1 MRKQQQNWLGSRD
14 GAWPS
19 VEVSGALERAEAE
32 WLHTNGAGAY
42 SMSTIALMHTRRHHG
57 ALVAALPPPLG
68 RHVIVSHA
76 DLTLNVENERRSYRL
91 ATHQFPDV
99 APTPGYRNLLTF
111 AQDPIPRWVFRAGS
125 GTLERTLCLV
135 RGENAVIMGYT
146 WSGAGLARI
155 SLRPLMPLRPVD
167 SLMREHGAME
177 QLVALRPG
185 AVGLKPVE
193 ALPAIFFSHDGV
205 FMGGPDWWRR
215 FEYLADR
222 GEHAEFQEDMWTPGV
237 FELPL
242 EPGRTSY
249 LVTSVGKLLDRPP
262 AELVMEACEAISR
275 EALGDGRPPA
285 VRLLSVAAEQ
295 FCLDAAKPP
304 MIIAGYPWHAPYTR
318 DFLLAL
324 PGLTLARRRVDLAVR
339 ALPNLLASQRAG
351 FLPEFLA
358 LPGEQRAKPLPDAT
372 LWLFEVAR
380 LLLPELGPEH
390 AALKRQLYN
399 ALVRGFA
406 RLRGGAKRWGWLSSD
421 GLLVNGA
428 ESAALTWMD
437 AHVGGELVT
446 PRRGIA
452 IEQQALFTQATG
464 TLATLAEQAG
474 NQRLAEACLEAG
486 VRARHAFRVRF
497 WCHDTDYPYDCVSE
511 SRDAQD
517 AWVDASIRPNA
528 LIALAVDPSLFE
540 DWQARAIVAR
550 VKSEL
555 LTPRGIRSLS
565 PHDPRYVSQFAGTLQ
580 ERELAYHQGTAWT
593 HLLGFYVR
601 AAIRLTPD
609 DEELRDELRQVIEG
623 ALDGAVILGQI
634 AQLADGDMPH
644 RARGCPAQAT
654 SVAELIRALVVDL
667 GV

>member
-1 MRKQQQNWLGSRD
+1 VKRHPAWLGSRD
-14 GAWPS
+14 GAWPF
-19 VEVSGALERAEAE
+19 VEVNGAIDKAEAE

-57 ALVAALPPPLG
+57 ALVAALPAPLG

-76 DLTLNVENERRSYRL
+76 DLTLTLESERRSYRL

-111 AQDPIPRWVFRAGS
+111 AQDPIPRWVFRTGS

-135 RGENAVIMGYT
+135 RGENSVIMGYT
-146 WSGAGLARI
+146 WSGSGAARI

-167 SLMREHGAME
+167 ALMHEHGGME

-185 AVGLKPVE
+185 AVELRPVE
-193 ALPAIFFSHDGV
+193 RLPPIFFQHEGM

-242 EPGRTSY
+242 EPGKTSY
-249 LVTSVGKLLDRPP
+249 LVTSVGKPMERPA
-262 AELVMEACEAISR
+262 AELVLEACEAISR

-324 PGLTLARRRVDLAVR
+324 PGLTLARGRVDLAVR
-339 ALPNLLASQRAG
+339 ALPTLLVSQRGG
-351 FLPEFLA
+351 FLPEFLVDA
-358 LPGEQRAKPLPDAT
+358 SQPRPKPLPDAT

-380 LLLPELGPEH
+380 LVLPHLGREH
-390 AALKRQLYN
+390 DRLKRQLYT
-399 ALVRGFA
+399 AMFRSFA
-406 RLRGGAKRWGWLSSD
+406 RLRSNIKRWGWLSAD

-428 ESAALTWMD
+428 ENAPLTWMD
-437 AHVGGELVT
+437 AHVGARAVT

-464 TLATLAEQAG
+464 TLATLADELG
-474 NQRLAEACLEAG
+474 NAELARACRDAG
-486 VRARHAFRVRF
+486 VRARAAFRARF
-497 WCHDTDYPYDCVSE
+497 WCHDTDFPYDCVSE
-511 SRDAQD
+511 SRDTQD

-528 LIALAVDPSLFE
+528 LIALAVDPSLFDE
-540 DWQARAIVAR
+540 WQARAIVAR
-550 VKSEL
+550 VKAEL

-565 PHDPRYVSQFAGTLQ
+565 PLDPRYVSQFAGSP
-580 ERELAYHQGTAWT
+580 EEKELSYHQGTAWT

-601 AAIRLTPD
+601 AAIRLSPD
-609 DEELRDELRQVIEG
+609 DDDVRDELRHVIEG

-644 RARGCPAQAT
+644 RARGCPAQAS

>member
-1 MRKQQQNWLGSRD
+1 VKRQPAWRGSRD

-19 VEVSGALERAEAE
+19 VEVNGTLEKAEAE

-57 ALVAALPPPLG
+57 VLVAALPPPLG

-76 DLTLNVENERRSYRL
+76 DSTLHVESERRSYRL

-111 AQDPIPRWVFRAGS
+111 AQDPIPRWVFRTGS
-125 GTLERTLCLV
+125 GTLERTLCLA
-135 RGENAVIMGYT
+135 RGENAMVMGYT
-146 WSGAGLARI
+146 WTGLGPARI

-167 SLMREHGAME
+167 SLMHEHGGME

-185 AVGLKPVE
+185 AVELRPVE
-193 ALPAIFFSHDGV
+193 RLPSIYFQHDGM
-205 FMGGPDWWRR
+205 FMGSPDWWRR

-222 GEHAEFQEDMWTPGV
+222 GEHTEFQEDIWTPGV

-242 EPGRTSY
+242 EPGKTSY
-249 LVTSVGKLLDRPP
+249 LVTSVGKLMTRP
-262 AELVMEACEAISR
+262 ASELVMEACEAISR

-324 PGLTLARRRVDLAVR
+324 PGLTLARGRVDLAVR
-339 ALPNLLASQRAG
+339 ALPTLLAAQRGG
-351 FLPEFLA
+351 FLPESLVDA
-358 LPGEQRAKPLPDAT
+358 SEPRPKPLPDAT

-380 LLLPELGPEH
+380 LLLPHLGPEH
-390 AALKRQLYN
+390 ASLKRQLYT
-399 ALVRGFA
+399 AMFRSFA
-406 RLRGGAKRWGWLSSD
+406 RLRGGMKRWGWLSAD

-428 ESAALTWMD
+428 DSAPLTWMD
-437 AHVGGELVT
+437 AHVGAVPVT
-446 PRRGIA
+446 PRRGLA
-452 IEQQALFTQATG
+452 IEQQALFSQATG
-464 TLATLAEQAG
+464 TLAALADEFGNSALAQAC
-474 NQRLAEACLEAG
+474 RDAG
-486 VRARHAFRVRF
+486 IKARASFRARF
-497 WCHDTDYPYDCVSE
+497 WCHDTDFPYDCVSE
-511 SRDAQD
+511 ARDTNE
-517 AWVDASIRPNA
+517 AWVDPTIRPNA
-528 LIALAVDPSLFE
+528 LIALAVDPSLFDE
-540 DWQARAIVAR
+540 WQARAIVAR
-550 VKSEL
+550 VKAEL
-555 LTPRGIRSLS
+555 LTPRGVRSLS
-565 PHDPRYVSQFAGTLQ
+565 PLDPRYVSQFAGSL
-580 ERELAYHQGTAWT
+580 EEKELSYHQGTAWT

-601 AAIRLTPD
+601 AAIRLSPD
-609 DEELRDELRQVIEG
+609 DAEVRDELQKVIEG

-634 AQLADGDMPH
+634 AQLADGDAPH

>member
-1 MRKQQQNWLGSRD
+1 VKKHPTWLGSRD

-19 VEVSGALERAEAE
+19 VDVSGAIERAEAE

-42 SMSTIALMHTRRHHG
+42 SMSTIAVMHTRRHHG

-68 RHVIVSHA
+68 RHVILSHA
-76 DLTLNVENERRSYRL
+76 DTTLTVEGERRSYRL

-99 APTPGYRNLLTF
+99 APTPGYRNLLSF
-111 AQDPIPRWVFRAGS
+111 AQDPIPRWVFRTGS
-125 GTLERTLCLV
+125 GTLERTLCLA

-146 WSGAGLARI
+146 WSGTGTARI

-167 SLMREHGAME
+167 SLMHEHGSME

-185 AVGLKPVE
+185 AVELRPVE
-193 ALPAIFFSHDGV
+193 RLPPIFFAHEGV

-215 FEYLADR
+215 FEYLAER
-222 GEHAEFQEDMWTPGV
+222 GEQAEFQEDMWTPGV

-249 LVTSVGKLLDRPP
+249 LIASVGKLLHRPP

-275 EALGDGRPPA
+275 EALGVGRPAA

-324 PGLTLARRRVDLAVR
+324 PGLTLARGRVDLAVR
-339 ALPNLLASQRAG
+339 ALPTLLASQHAG

-358 LPGEQRAKPLPDAT
+358 PAGQPRPKPLPDAT

-380 LLLPELGPEH
+380 LLLPELGSGHE
-390 AALKRQLYN
+390 ALKRQLYN
-399 ALVRGFA
+399 ALVRSFA
-406 RLRGGAKRWGWLSSD
+406 RLRGGLRRWGWLSAD

-428 ESAALTWMD
+428 EGVALTWMD
-437 AHVGGELVT
+437 AHVGAQPVT

-452 IEQQALFTQATG
+452 IEQQALYTQATG
-464 TLATLAEQAG
+464 TLAALAEQVG
-474 NQRLAEACLEAG
+474 NHQLAEVCREAG
-486 VRARHAFRVRF
+486 VRARAAFRARF
-497 WCHDTDYPYDCVSE
+497 WCHDTDFPYDCVSE

-517 AWVDASIRPNA
+517 AWVDPSIRPNA

-550 VKSEL
+550 VKAEL

-565 PHDPRYVSQFAGTLQ
+565 PHDPRYVSQFAGSLT
-580 ERELAYHQGTAWT
+580 EKESAYHQGTAWT

-601 AAIRLTPD
+601 AAIRVAPQD
-609 DEELRDELRQVIEG
+609 DELREELRQVIEG
-623 ALDGAVILGQI
+623 ALDGSVLLGQI

-644 RARGCPAQAT
+644 RARGCPAQAS
-654 SVAELIRALVVDL
+654 SVAELLRALVVDL

>member
-1 MRKQQQNWLGSRD
+1 VKKPPAWLGSRD

-19 VEVSGALERAEAE
+19 VDVSGAIERAEAE

-76 DLTLNVENERRSYRL
+76 DLTLTIEGERRSYRL

-99 APTPGYRNLLTF
+99 APTPGYRNLLSF
-111 AQDPIPRWVFRAGS
+111 AQDPIPRWVFRTAS

-146 WSGAGLARI
+146 WSGVGPARI

-167 SLMREHGAME
+167 SLMHEHGGME

-185 AVGLKPVE
+185 AVELRPVE
-193 ALPAIFFSHDGV
+193 RLPPIYFSHEGV

-249 LVTSVGKLLDRPP
+249 LVASVGKLLHRPP

-275 EALGDGRPPA
+275 EALGVGRPAA

-304 MIIAGYPWHAPYTR
+304 MVIAGYPWHAPFTR

-324 PGLTLARRRVDLAVR
+324 PGLTLARGRVDLAVR
-339 ALPNLLASQRAG
+339 ALPTLLAAQHGG
-351 FLPEFLA
+351 FLPEFLGHTSQA
-358 LPGEQRAKPLPDAT
+358 RPKPLPDAT
-372 LWLFEVAR
+372 LWLYEVAR
-380 LLLPELGPEH
+380 LILPELGVEH

-399 ALVRGFA
+399 ALVRSFA
-406 RLRGGAKRWGWLSSD
+406 RLRGGFRRWGWLSPD

-428 ESAALTWMD
+428 EGVALTWMD
-437 AHVGGELVT
+437 AHVGSEPVT

-464 TLATLAEQAG
+464 TLATLAEEAG
-474 NQRLAEACLEAG
+474 NTKLAEACRAAG
-486 VRARHAFRVRF
+486 VQARAAFRARF
-497 WCHDTDYPYDCVSE
+497 WCHDTDFPYDCVSE

-540 DWQARAIVAR
+540 EWQARAVVAR
-550 VKSEL
+550 VKAEL

-565 PHDPRYVSQFAGTLQ
+565 PHDPRYVSQFAGTLV
-580 ERELAYHQGTAWT
+580 EKELAYHQGTAWT

-601 AAIRLTPD
+601 AAMRVSPD
-609 DEELRDELRQVIEG
+609 DEELRDELRAVIEG
-623 ALDGAVILGQI
+623 ALDGSVILGQI

>member
-1 MRKQQQNWLGSRD
+1 MKKPHNWLGSRD
-14 GAWPS
+14 GAWPY
-19 VEVSGALERAEAE
+19 VDVGGAMDRAEAE

-42 SMSTIALMHTRRHHG
+42 AMSTIALMHTRRHHG
-57 ALVAALPPPLG
+57 ALVADLPPPLG

-76 DLTLNVENERRSYRL
+76 DLTLTVEIERRSYRL

-99 APTPGYRNLLTF
+99 APTPGYRNLLSF
-111 AQDPIPRWVFRAGS
+111 AQDPIPRWVFRCGS
-125 GTLERTLCLV
+125 GMLERTLCLV

-146 WSGAGLARI
+146 WSGAGSARI

-167 SLMREHGAME
+167 SLMHEHGGME

-185 AVGLKPVE
+185 AVELRPVE
-193 ALPAIFFSHDGV
+193 RLPPVFFAHDGV

-222 GEHAEFQEDMWTPGV
+222 GEHAQFQEDMWTPGV

-242 EPGRTSY
+242 EPGRTAY
-249 LVTSVGKLLDRPP
+249 LIASVGKLLDRP
-262 AELVMEACEAISR
+262 ASELVLEACEAISR
-275 EALGDGRPPA
+275 EALGDGRPAA

-295 FCLDAAKPP
+295 FCLDQAKPP

-324 PGLTLARRRVDLAVR
+324 PGLTLARGRLDLAVR
-339 ALPNLLASQRAG
+339 ALPNLLASQRGG
-351 FLPEFLA
+351 FLPEFLSQ
-358 LPGEQRAKPLPDAT
+358 PGQPRAKPLPDAT

-380 LLLPELGPEH
+380 LLLPQLGPEH
-390 AALKRQLYN
+390 AALKAQLYN

-406 RLRGGAKRWGWLSSD
+406 RLRSGLKRWGWLSAD

-428 ESAALTWMD
+428 EDVALTWMD
-437 AHVGGELVT
+437 AHIGTKPVT

-464 TLATLAEQAG
+464 TLAALAEENG
-474 NQRLAEACLEAG
+474 NLRLAEACRTAG
-486 VRARHAFRVRF
+486 ARARAAFRARF
-497 WCHDTDYPYDCVSE
+497 WCLDTDFPYDCVSE
-511 SRDAQD
+511 SRDTQD

-555 LTPRGIRSLS
+555 LTPRGVRSLS
-565 PHDPRYVSQFAGTLQ
+565 PHDARFVSQFAGTRA

-601 AAIRLTPD
+601 AAIRLSPD

-623 ALDGAVILGQI
+623 ALDGSVILSQV

-644 RARGCPAQAT
+644 RPRGCPAQAS
-654 SVAELIRALVVDL
+654 SVGELIRALVVDL

>member
-1 MRKQQQNWLGSRD
+1 VKRHHTPWLGSRD
-14 GAWPS
+14 GAWPAI
-19 VEVSGALERAEAE
+19 EVNGAIDRAEPE

-42 SMSTIALMHTRRHHG
+42 SMSTIAMMHTRRHHG

-76 DLTLNVENERRSYRL
+76 DLTLTLEAEKRQYRL
-91 ATHQFPDV
+91 ATHQFPEV
-99 APTPGYRNLLTF
+99 APTPGYRNLLSF
-111 AQDPIPRWVFRAGS
+111 AQDPIPRWVFRTAS

-146 WSGAGLARI
+146 WSGIGMARI

-167 SLMREHGAME
+167 SLMREHGGME

-185 AVGLKPVE
+185 TVELRPVE
-193 ALPAIFFSHDGV
+193 RLPPIYFAHEGV
-205 FMGGPDWWRR
+205 FMGAPDWWRR

-222 GEHAEFQEDMWTPGV
+222 GEHAAFQEDMWTPGV

-249 LVTSVGKLLDRPP
+249 LIASVGRRLERPP

-275 EALGDGRPPA
+275 EALGVGRPPA

-295 FCLDAAKPP
+295 FCLDGAKPP
-304 MIIAGYPWHAPYTR
+304 MVIAGYPWHAPYTR

-324 PGLTLARRRVDLAVR
+324 PGLTLARGRVDLAAR
-339 ALPNLLASQRAG
+339 ALPTLLASQRGG
-351 FLPEFLA
+351 FLPEFLVQ
-358 LPGEQRAKPLPDAT
+358 PGEPRAKPLPDAT
-372 LWLFEVAR
+372 LWLYEVAR
-380 LLLPELGPEH
+380 LLLPELRPEH
-390 AALKRQLYN
+390 APLKLQLYN
-399 ALVRGFA
+399 ALVRSFA
-406 RLRGGAKRWGWLSSD
+406 RLQGSMRRWGWLSAD

-428 ESAALTWMD
+428 DKMALTWMD
-437 AHVGGELVT
+437 ARTSAGPVT

-464 TLATLAEQAG
+464 TLATLAEEQG
-474 NQRLAEACLEAG
+474 NQRLAEACVAAG
-486 VRARHAFRVRF
+486 VKARASFRARF
-497 WCHDTDYPYDCVSE
+497 WCHDTDFPYDCVSE

-550 VKSEL
+550 VRAEL
-555 LTPRGIRSLS
+555 LTMRGVRSLS
-565 PHDPRYVSQFAGTLQ
+565 PHDPRYVSQFAGTLE

-601 AAIRLTPD
+601 AAIRLDPE
-609 DEELRDELRQVIEG
+609 DEELRDELRQVVEG
-623 ALDGAVILGQI
+623 ALDGSVILGQI
-634 AQLADGDMPH
+634 AQLADGDGPH

-654 SVAELIRALVVDL
+654 SVAELLRALVVDL

>member
-1 MRKQQQNWLGSRD
+1 M
-14 GAWPS
+14 
-19 VEVSGALERAEAE
+19 
-32 WLHTNGAGAY
+32 
-42 SMSTIALMHTRRHHG
+42 
-57 ALVAALPPPLG
+57 
-68 RHVIVSHA
+68 
-76 DLTLNVENERRSYRL
+76 
-91 ATHQFPDV
+91 
-99 APTPGYRNLLTF
+99 
-111 AQDPIPRWVFRAGS
+111 
-125 GTLERTLCLV
+125 
-135 RGENAVIMGYT
+135 
-146 WSGAGLARI
+146 ARI

-167 SLMREHGAME
+167 SLMREHGGME

-185 AVGLKPVE
+185 QVELRPVE
-193 ALPAIFFSHDGV
+193 KLPAIYFAHDGV
-205 FMGGPDWWRR
+205 FMGAPDWWRR

-249 LVTSVGKLLDRPP
+249 LTVSVGKLLNRPP
-262 AELVMEACEAISR
+262 TELVMEACEAISR
-275 EALGDGRPPA
+275 EALGTGRPPA

-304 MIIAGYPWHAPYTR
+304 MVIAGYPWHAPYTR

-324 PGLTLARRRVDLAVR
+324 PGLTLARGRTDLAVR
-339 ALPNLLASQRAG
+339 ALPTLLASQRGG
-351 FLPEFLA
+351 FLPEFLVQ
-358 LPGEQRAKPLPDAT
+358 PGEPRAKPLPDAT
-372 LWLFEVAR
+372 LWLYEVAR

-390 AALKRQLYN
+390 AKLKRDLYN
-399 ALVRGFA
+399 ALVRSFA
-406 RLRGGAKRWGWLSSD
+406 RLKGSLRRWGWLSAD

-428 ESAALTWMD
+428 PGMALTWMD
-437 AHVGGELVT
+437 ARTAAGPVT
-446 PRRGIA
+446 PRAGIA

-464 TLATLAEQAG
+464 TLATLAAELG

-486 VRARHAFRVRF
+486 VQARASFRARF
-497 WCHDTDYPYDCVSE
+497 WCHDTDFPYDCVSE
-511 SRDAQD
+511 SRDTQD

-550 VKSEL
+550 VRAEL
-555 LTPRGIRSLS
+555 LTSRGVRSLS
-565 PHDPRYVSQFAGTLQ
+565 PHDPRYISQFAGTLE
-580 ERELAYHQGTAWT
+580 ERELAYHQGTSWT

-601 AAIRLTPD
+601 AAIRLSPD
-609 DEELRDELRQVIEG
+609 DEDLREELRHVIEG
-623 ALDGAVILGQI
+623 ALDGSVILGQI

>member
-1 MRKQQQNWLGSRD
+1 VKKHPAWLGSRD

-19 VEVSGALERAEAE
+19 VEVNGAIERAESE

-42 SMSTIALMHTRRHHG
+42 SMSTIALMHTHRHHG
-57 ALVAALPPPLG
+57 ALVADLPPPLG

-76 DLTLNVENERRSYRL
+76 DLTLTLDSERRSYRL

-99 APTPGYRNLLTF
+99 APTPGYRNLLSF
-111 AQDPIPRWVFRAGS
+111 AQDPIPRWVFRTGS

-146 WSGAGLARI
+146 WSGVGAARI

-167 SLMREHGAME
+167 SLMREHGGME

-185 AVGLKPVE
+185 AVELRPVE
-193 ALPAIFFSHDGV
+193 RLPSIYFAHDGM

-249 LVTSVGKLLDRPP
+249 LITSVGKLLNRP
-262 AELVMEACEAISR
+262 AGELVMEACEAISR
-275 EALGDGRPPA
+275 EALGVGRPAA

-324 PGLTLARRRVDLAVR
+324 PGLTLARGRVDLAVR
-339 ALPNLLASQRAG
+339 ALPTLLASQRGG

-358 LPGEQRAKPLPDAT
+358 DAGESRPKPLPDAT
-372 LWLFEVAR
+372 LWLYEVAR
-380 LLLPELGPEH
+380 LLLPELGAEH
-390 AALKRQLYN
+390 ALLKRQLYN
-399 ALVRGFA
+399 ALVRSFA
-406 RLRGGAKRWGWLSSD
+406 RLRGSIRRWGWLSAD

-428 ESAALTWMD
+428 EGVALTWMD
-437 AHVGGELVT
+437 AHLGTEPVT

-464 TLATLAEQAG
+464 TLATLAAEAG
-474 NQRLAEACLEAG
+474 NLKLAEACREAG
-486 VRARHAFRVRF
+486 VRARAAFRARF
-497 WCHDTDYPYDCVSE
+497 WCHDTDFPYDCVSE

-517 AWVDASIRPNA
+517 AWVDATIRPNA

-540 DWQARAIVAR
+540 EWQARAIVAR
-550 VKSEL
+550 VKAEL

-565 PHDPRYVSQFAGTLQ
+565 PLDPRYVSQFAGTPE
-580 ERELAYHQGTAWT
+580 ERELSYHQGTAWT

-601 AAIRLTPD
+601 AAIRLAPD
-609 DEELRDELRQVIEG
+609 DEELREELRHVIEG
-623 ALDGAVILGQI
+623 ALDGSVILGQI
-634 AQLADGDMPH
+634 AQLADADMPH

>member
-1 MRKQQQNWLGSRD
+1 MKKQPAWLGSRD

-19 VEVSGALERAEAE
+19 VEVGGAIERAEAE

-42 SMSTIALMHTRRHHG
+42 AMSTIALMHTRRHHG

-76 DLTLNVENERRSYRL
+76 DLTLWVEGERRSYRL

-99 APTPGYRNLLTF
+99 APTPGYRNLLSF
-111 AQDPIPRWVFRAGS
+111 AQDPIPRWVFRTQS

-146 WSGAGLARI
+146 WSGIGAARI

-167 SLMREHGAME
+167 ALMREHGGME

-185 AVGLKPVE
+185 AVELRPVE
-193 ALPAIFFSHDGV
+193 RLPPIYFAHEGV

-249 LVTSVGKLLDRPP
+249 LTTSVGKLLERAPG
-262 AELVMEACEAISR
+262 ELVMEACEAISR
-275 EALGDGRPPA
+275 EALGVGRPAA

-295 FCLDAAKPP
+295 FCLDAAQPP

-324 PGLTLARRRVDLAVR
+324 PGLTLARGRADLAAR
-339 ALPNLLASQRAG
+339 ALPTLLSLQRGG

-358 LPGEQRAKPLPDAT
+358 TPEQPRPKPLPDAT
-372 LWLFEVAR
+372 LWLYEVAR
-380 LLLPELGPEH
+380 LLLPELSIEH
-390 AALKRQLYN
+390 APLKRQLYA

-406 RLRGGAKRWGWLSSD
+406 RIRSRIKRWGWLSAD

-428 ESAALTWMD
+428 DGIALTWMD
-437 AHVGGELVT
+437 AHVGAAPVT

-464 TLATLAEQAG
+464 TLATLAEEAG
-474 NQRLAEACLEAG
+474 NHQLAEACRAAG
-486 VRARHAFRVRF
+486 LRARAAFRARF

-550 VKSEL
+550 VRSEL
-555 LTPRGIRSLS
+555 LTPRGVRSLS
-565 PHDPRYVSQFAGTLQ
+565 PHDARYVAQFAGTTA

-601 AAIRLTPD
+601 AAIRLAPD
-609 DEELRDELRQVIEG
+609 DDELREELRQVIEG
-623 ALDGAVILGQI
+623 ALDGSVILGQI
-634 AQLADGDMPH
+634 AQLADGDAPH

>member
-1 MRKQQQNWLGSRD
+1 VKKHPAWLGSRD

-19 VEVSGALERAEAE
+19 VDVSGAIERAEPE

-76 DLTLNVENERRSYRL
+76 DLTLTVEGERRSYRL

-111 AQDPIPRWVFRAGS
+111 SQDPIPRWVFRTAS

-135 RGENAVIMGYT
+135 RGQNAVVMGYT
-146 WSGAGLARI
+146 WSGVGAARI

-167 SLMREHGAME
+167 SLMHEHGGME

-185 AVGLKPVE
+185 AVELRPVE
-193 ALPAIFFSHDGV
+193 RLPPIYFAHEGV

-222 GEHAEFQEDMWTPGV
+222 GEHTEFQEDMWTPGV

-249 LVTSVGKLLDRPP
+249 LTASVGKLLDRPP
-262 AELVMEACEAISR
+262 AEMVMEACEAISR
-275 EALGDGRPPA
+275 EALGVGRPAA

-304 MIIAGYPWHAPYTR
+304 MIIAGYPWHAPFTR

-324 PGLTLARRRVDLAVR
+324 PGLTLARGRADLAVR
-339 ALPNLLASQRAG
+339 ALPTLLASQHSG

-358 LPGEQRAKPLPDAT
+358 HTGQARPKPLPDAT
-372 LWLFEVAR
+372 LWLYEVAR

-390 AALKRQLYN
+390 APLKRQLYH
-399 ALVRGFA
+399 ALVRSFA
-406 RLRGGAKRWGWLSSD
+406 RLRGGLRRWGWLSAD

-428 ESAALTWMD
+428 EGVALTWMD
-437 AHVGGELVT
+437 AHVGADPIT

-464 TLATLAEQAG
+464 TLATLAEEAG
-474 NQRLAEACLEAG
+474 NLKLAEACRIAG
-486 VRARHAFRVRF
+486 VQARSAFRARF
-497 WCHDTDYPYDCVSE
+497 WCHDTDFPYDCVSE

-540 DWQARAIVAR
+540 EWQARAIVAR
-550 VKSEL
+550 VKAEL

-565 PHDPRYVSQFAGTLQ
+565 PHDPRYVSQFAGSLA
-580 ERELAYHQGTAWT
+580 EKELAYHQGTAWT

-601 AAIRLTPD
+601 AAIRVAPD
-609 DEELRDELRQVIEG
+609 DAELREELRAVIEG
-623 ALDGAVILGQI
+623 ALDGSVILGQI

>member
-1 MRKQQQNWLGSRD
+1 LKRQPAWLGSRD

-19 VEVSGALERAEAE
+19 VEVNGALEKAEAE

-42 SMSTIALMHTRRHHG
+42 SMSTIAFMHTRRHHG

-76 DLTLNVENERRSYRL
+76 DLTLTVENDRRSYRL

-111 AQDPIPRWVFRAGS
+111 AQDPIPRWVFRSGS

-146 WSGAGLARI
+146 WTGTGAARL
-155 SLRPLMPLRPVD
+155 SMRPLMPLRPVD
-167 SLMREHGAME
+167 SLMHEHGGME

-185 AVGLKPVE
+185 AVELRPVE
-193 ALPAIFFSHDGV
+193 RLPSIFFQHDGM
-205 FMGGPDWWRR
+205 FMGSPDWWRR
-215 FEYLADR
+215 FEYLEDR
-222 GEHAEFQEDMWTPGV
+222 GEHTEFKEDIWTPGV

-242 EPGRTSY
+242 EPGKTSY
-249 LVTSVGKLLDRPP
+249 LITSVGKPMSRP
-262 AELVMEACEAISR
+262 ASELVMEACEAISR
-275 EALGDGRPPA
+275 EALGVGRPAA

-324 PGLTLARRRVDLAVR
+324 PGLTLARGRVDLAVR
-339 ALPNLLASQRAG
+339 ALPTLLASQRGG
-351 FLPEFLA
+351 FLPEFLVDA
-358 LPGEQRAKPLPDAT
+358 SQPRPKPLPDAT

-380 LLLPELGPEH
+380 LLLPHLCPED
-390 AALKRQLYN
+390 AQLKRQLYI
-399 ALVRGFA
+399 AMVRSFA
-406 RLRGGAKRWGWLSSD
+406 RLRGGLNRWGWLSPD

-428 ESAALTWMD
+428 ENAPLTWMD
-437 AHVGGELVT
+437 AHIGAAAVT

-464 TLATLAEQAG
+464 TLATLAEELG
-474 NQRLAEACLEAG
+474 NGALARACREAG
-486 VRARHAFRVRF
+486 VRARAAFRARF
-497 WCHDTDYPYDCVSE
+497 WCHDTDFPYDCVSE
-511 SRDAQD
+511 SRDTQD
-517 AWVDASIRPNA
+517 AWVDPTIRPNA
-528 LIALAVDPSLFE
+528 LIALAVDPSLFD

-550 VKSEL
+550 VKAEL

-565 PHDPRYVSQFAGTLQ
+565 PLDPRYVSQFAGSA
-580 ERELAYHQGTAWT
+580 EEKELGYHQGTAWT

-601 AAIRLTPD
+601 AAIRLSPD
-609 DEELRDELRQVIEG
+609 DADVKEELRHVVEG

-634 AQLADGDMPH
+634 GQLADGDTPH

-667 GV
+667 GI

>member
-1 MRKQQQNWLGSRD
+1 MKKHPAWLGSRD

-19 VEVSGALERAEAE
+19 VEVSGAIERAESE

-76 DLTLNVENERRSYRL
+76 DLTLTLESDRRSYRL

-99 APTPGYRNLLTF
+99 APTPGYRNLLSF
-111 AQDPIPRWVFRAGS
+111 AQDPIPRWVFRAGN

-146 WSGAGLARI
+146 WSGVGAARI

-167 SLMREHGAME
+167 SLMHEHGGME

-185 AVGLKPVE
+185 AVELRPVE
-193 ALPAIFFSHDGV
+193 RLPAIFFAHDGV

-249 LVTSVGKLLDRPP
+249 LVASVGKLLTGSP
-262 AELVMEACEAISR
+262 AAMVMEACEAISR
-275 EALGDGRPPA
+275 EALGVGRPAA

-324 PGLTLARRRVDLAVR
+324 PGLTLARGRVDLAAR
-339 ALPNLLASQRAG
+339 ALPTLLASQHGG

-358 LPGEQRAKPLPDAT
+358 QPGQPRPKPLPDAT
-372 LWLFEVAR
+372 LWLYEVAR
-380 LLLPELGPEH
+380 LMLPDLGVEY

-399 ALVRGFA
+399 ALVRSFA
-406 RLRGGAKRWGWLSSD
+406 RLRGGFRRWGWLSSD

-428 ESAALTWMD
+428 EGVALTWMD
-437 AHVGGELVT
+437 ARVGAEPVT

-464 TLATLAEQAG
+464 TLATLADEAG
-474 NQRLAEACLEAG
+474 NHKLAEACREAG
-486 VRARHAFRVRF
+486 VHARAAFRARF
-497 WCHDTDYPYDCVSE
+497 WCHDTDFPYDCVSE

-517 AWVDASIRPNA
+517 AWVDPSIRPNA
-528 LIALAVDPSLFE
+528 LIALAVDPSLFD

-550 VKSEL
+550 VKAEL

-565 PHDPRYVSQFAGTLQ
+565 PLDPRYVSQFAGTLQ
-580 ERELAYHQGTAWT
+580 EKELAYHQGTAWT

-601 AAIRLTPD
+601 AAMRVAPG

-623 ALDGAVILGQI
+623 ALDGSVILGQI

>member
-1 MRKQQQNWLGSRD
+1 MKKSPAWLGSRD

-19 VEVSGALERAEAE
+19 VDVSGAIERAEAE

-76 DLTLNVENERRSYRL
+76 DLTLTVEGERRSYRL

-99 APTPGYRNLLTF
+99 APTPGYRNLLSF
-111 AQDPIPRWVFRAGS
+111 AQDPIPRWVFRTAS

-146 WSGAGLARI
+146 WSGVGTARI

-167 SLMREHGAME
+167 SLMHEHGGME

-185 AVGLKPVE
+185 AVELRPVE
-193 ALPAIFFSHDGV
+193 RLPSIYFAHDGV

-249 LVTSVGKLLDRPP
+249 LVASVGKLLDRPP

-275 EALGDGRPPA
+275 EALGVGRPA
-285 VRLLSVAAEQ
+285 SVRLLSVAAEQ

-304 MIIAGYPWHAPYTR
+304 MVIAGYPWHAPFTR

-324 PGLTLARRRVDLAVR
+324 PGLTLARGRVDLAAR
-339 ALPNLLASQRAG
+339 ALPTLLASQHGG

-358 LPGEQRAKPLPDAT
+358 DPGQTRPKPLPDAT
-372 LWLFEVAR
+372 LWLYEVAR
-380 LLLPELGPEH
+380 LILPELGSEH

-399 ALVRGFA
+399 ALVRSFA
-406 RLRGGAKRWGWLSSD
+406 RLRGGFRRWGWLSAD

-428 ESAALTWMD
+428 EGVALTWMD
-437 AHVGGELVT
+437 AHVGAEPVT

-464 TLATLAEQAG
+464 TLATLAEEAG
-474 NQRLAEACLEAG
+474 NIKLAEACRLAG
-486 VRARHAFRVRF
+486 VQARAAFRARF
-497 WCHDTDYPYDCVSE
+497 WCHDTDFPYDCVSE

-517 AWVDASIRPNA
+517 AWVDPSIRPNA

-540 DWQARAIVAR
+540 EWQARAIVAR
-550 VKSEL
+550 VKAEL

-565 PHDPRYVSQFAGTLQ
+565 PLDPRYVSQFAGTLA
-580 ERELAYHQGTAWT
+580 EKELAYHQGTAWT

-601 AAIRLTPD
+601 AAVRVAPD
-609 DEELRDELRQVIEG
+609 DEELREELRSVIEG
-623 ALDGAVILGQI
+623 ALDGSVILGQI

-667 GV
+667 GI

>member
-1 MRKQQQNWLGSRD
+1 VRRPPAWLGSRD

-19 VEVSGALERAEAE
+19 IEVNGAIEKAESE

-76 DLTLNVENERRSYRL
+76 DLTLTLEAERRQYRL
-91 ATHQFPDV
+91 ATHQFPEV
-99 APTPGYRNLLTF
+99 APTPGYRNLLSF
-111 AQDPIPRWVFRAGS
+111 AQDPIPRWVFRTGS

-146 WSGAGLARI
+146 WSGTGQARI

-167 SLMREHGAME
+167 ALMHEHGGME

-185 AVGLKPVE
+185 TVE
-193 ALPAIFFSHDGV
+193 LRPLERLPPIYFAHDGM
-205 FMGGPDWWRR
+205 FMGAPDWWRR

-222 GEHAEFQEDMWTPGV
+222 GVHAEFQEDMWTPGV
-237 FELPL
+237 FELRL

-249 LVTSVGKLLDRPP
+249 LVVSVGRLLGRP
-262 AELVMEACEAISR
+262 ASEMVLEACEAISR
-275 EALGDGRPPA
+275 EALGVGRPPA

-295 FCLDAAKPP
+295 FCLDAATPP

-324 PGLTLARRRVDLAVR
+324 PGLTLARGRVDLAVR
-339 ALPNLLASQRAG
+339 ALPALLASQRGG
-351 FLPEFLA
+351 FLPEVLVQ
-358 LPGEQRAKPLPDAT
+358 PGEPRAKPLPDAT
-372 LWLFEVAR
+372 LWLYEVAR

-390 AALKRQLYN
+390 AELKRKLYA
-399 ALVRGFA
+399 ALVRSFA
-406 RLRGGAKRWGWLSSD
+406 RLRGGIRRWGWLSAD

-428 ESAALTWMD
+428 AGMALTWMD
-437 AHVGGELVT
+437 ARTRVGPVT

-464 TLATLAEQAG
+464 TLAKLAAEYG
-474 NQRLAEACLEAG
+474 NQPLADACEQAG
-486 VRARHAFRVRF
+486 VRARAAFKARF
-497 WCHDTDYPYDCVSE
+497 WCHDTDFPYDCVSE

-540 DWQARAIVAR
+540 PWQARAIVAR
-550 VKSEL
+550 VRAEL
-555 LTPRGIRSLS
+555 LTSRGIRSLS
-565 PHDPRYVSQFAGTLQ
+565 PHDPRYVSQFAGTLE
-580 ERELAYHQGTAWT
+580 ERELSYHQGTAWT

-601 AAIRLTPD
+601 AAIRLAPD
-609 DEELRDELRQVIEG
+609 DAELREELCQVIEG
-623 ALDGAVILGQI
+623 ALDGSVILGQI
-634 AQLADGDMPH
+634 AQLADGDPPN

-667 GV
+667 RV

>member
-1 MRKQQQNWLGSRD
+1 MKKQPAWLGSRD

-19 VEVSGALERAEAE
+19 VDVSGAIERAEAE

-76 DLTLNVENERRSYRL
+76 DLTLTVEGERRSYRL

-99 APTPGYRNLLTF
+99 APTPGYRNLLSF
-111 AQDPIPRWVFRAGS
+111 AQDPIPRWVFRTAS

-146 WSGAGLARI
+146 WSGVGAARI

-167 SLMREHGAME
+167 SLMHEHGGME

-185 AVGLKPVE
+185 AVELRPVE
-193 ALPAIFFSHDGV
+193 RLPSIYFAHDGV

-249 LVTSVGKLLDRPP
+249 LVASVGKLLDRPP

-275 EALGDGRPPA
+275 EALGVGRPAA

-304 MIIAGYPWHAPYTR
+304 MVIAGYPWHAPFTR

-324 PGLTLARRRVDLAVR
+324 PGLTLARGRVDLAAR
-339 ALPNLLASQRAG
+339 ALPTLLASQHGG

-358 LPGEQRAKPLPDAT
+358 NAGEPRPKPLPDAT
-372 LWLFEVAR
+372 LWLYEVAR
-380 LLLPELGPEH
+380 LILPELGPEH
-390 AALKRQLYN
+390 APLKRQLYN
-399 ALVRGFA
+399 ALVRSFA
-406 RLRGGAKRWGWLSSD
+406 RLRGGFRRWGWLSPD

-428 ESAALTWMD
+428 EGVALTWMD
-437 AHVGGELVT
+437 AHVGAEPVT

-464 TLATLAEQAG
+464 TLATLADEAG
-474 NQRLAEACLEAG
+474 NSKLAEVCRAAG
-486 VRARHAFRVRF
+486 VQARASFRARF
-497 WCHDTDYPYDCVSE
+497 WCHDTDFPYDCVSE

-517 AWVDASIRPNA
+517 AWVDQSIRPNA

-540 DWQARAIVAR
+540 EWQARAIVAR
-550 VKSEL
+550 VKAEL

-565 PHDPRYVSQFAGTLQ
+565 PLDPRYVSQFAGTPA
-580 ERELAYHQGTAWT
+580 EKELAYHQGTAWT

-601 AAIRLTPD
+601 AAIRVAPE
-609 DEELRDELRQVIEG
+609 DEELRDELRAVIEG
-623 ALDGAVILGQI
+623 ALDGSVLLGQI
-634 AQLADGDMPH
+634 GQLADGDMPH

>member
-1 MRKQQQNWLGSRD
+1 MKKPPAWLGSRD

-19 VEVSGALERAEAE
+19 VDVSGAIERAEAE

-76 DLTLNVENERRSYRL
+76 DLTLTVENDRKSYRL

-99 APTPGYRNLLTF
+99 APTPGYRNLLSF
-111 AQDPIPRWVFRAGS
+111 AQDPIPRWVFRTGN

-146 WSGAGLARI
+146 WSGVGSARI

-167 SLMREHGAME
+167 SLMHEHGGME

-185 AVGLKPVE
+185 AVELRPVE
-193 ALPAIFFSHDGV
+193 RLPAIYFAHEGV

-222 GEHAEFQEDMWTPGV
+222 GEHAKFQEDMWTPGV

-249 LVTSVGKLLDRPP
+249 LVASVGKLLTRPP

-275 EALGDGRPPA
+275 EALGVGRPAA

-304 MIIAGYPWHAPYTR
+304 MVIAGYPWHAPYTR

-324 PGLTLARRRVDLAVR
+324 PGLTLARGRVDLAAR
-339 ALPNLLASQRAG
+339 ALPTLLSSQHGG

-358 LPGEQRAKPLPDAT
+358 QPGQPRPKPLPDAT
-372 LWLFEVAR
+372 LWLYEVAR
-380 LLLPELGPEH
+380 LMLPELGPEH
-390 AALKRQLYN
+390 APLKRQLYN
-399 ALVRGFA
+399 ALVRSFA
-406 RLRGGAKRWGWLSSD
+406 RLRGGFRRWGWLSAD

-428 ESAALTWMD
+428 DGVALTWMD
-437 AHVGGELVT
+437 ARVGAEPVT

-464 TLATLAEQAG
+464 TLATLADEAG
-474 NQRLAEACLEAG
+474 NHKLGDACREAG
-486 VRARHAFRVRF
+486 VKARAAFRARF
-497 WCHDTDYPYDCVSE
+497 WCHDTDFPYDCVSE

-517 AWVDASIRPNA
+517 AWVDPSIRPNA

-540 DWQARAIVAR
+540 EWQARAIVAR
-550 VKSEL
+550 VKAEL

-565 PHDPRYVSQFAGTLQ
+565 PLDPRYVSQFAGTLA
-580 ERELAYHQGTAWT
+580 EKELAYHQGTAWT

-601 AAIRLTPD
+601 AAIRVAPD
-609 DEELRDELRQVIEG
+609 DQELRDELRQVIEG
-623 ALDGAVILGQI
+623 ALDGSVILGQI

-654 SVAELIRALVVDL
+654 SVAELLRALVIDL

>member
-1 MRKQQQNWLGSRD
+1 MKHRPAWLGSRD
-14 GAWPS
+14 GAWPFI
-19 VEVSGALERAEAE
+19 EVNGAIERAEAE

-42 SMSTIALMHTRRHHG
+42 SMSTIAMMHTRRHHG

-76 DLTLNVENERRSYRL
+76 DLTLTLESDRRTYRL
-91 ATHQFPDV
+91 ATHQFPEV

-111 AQDPIPRWVFRAGS
+111 SQDPIPRWVFRTGS
-125 GTLERTLCLV
+125 GTLERILCLV
-135 RGENAVIMGYT
+135 RGENAVVMGYT
-146 WSGAGLARI
+146 WTGSGAARI

-167 SLMREHGAME
+167 SLMREHGGME

-185 AVGLKPVE
+185 AVELRPVE
-193 ALPAIFFSHDGV
+193 RLPPIYFSHEGM

-242 EPGRTSY
+242 EPGKTSY
-249 LVTSVGKLLDRPP
+249 IVVSVGKLLARQP
-262 AELVMEACEAISR
+262 AEMVMEACEAISR

-295 FCLDAAKPP
+295 FCLDQARPP
-304 MIIAGYPWHAPYTR
+304 MVIAGYPWHAPYTR

-324 PGLTLARRRVDLAVR
+324 PGLTLARGRVDLAVR
-339 ALPNLLASQRAG
+339 ALPTLLAAQRGG

-358 LPGEQRAKPLPDAT
+358 HPSENRPKPLPDAT
-372 LWLFEVAR
+372 LWLYEVAR
-380 LLLPELGPEH
+380 LLLPHLGAEH
-390 AALKRQLYN
+390 ASLKRQLYV
-399 ALVRGFA
+399 ALVRSFA
-406 RLRGGAKRWGWLSSD
+406 RLRSNIKRWGWLSSD
-421 GLLVNGA
+421 GLLVNGG
-428 ESAALTWMD
+428 EHVALTWMD
-437 AHVGGELVT
+437 AQVKGEPVT

-464 TLATLAEQAG
+464 TLATLADELG
-474 NQRLAEACLEAG
+474 NQQLAEACRAAG
-486 VRARHAFRVRF
+486 VQARAAFKVRF
-497 WCHDTDYPYDCVSE
+497 WCHDTDFPYDCVSE

-517 AWVDASIRPNA
+517 AWVDPSIRPNA

-540 DWQARAIVAR
+540 EWQARAIVAR
-550 VKSEL
+550 VKAEL

-565 PHDPRYVSQFAGTLQ
+565 PLDPRYISQFAGTRDD
-580 ERELAYHQGTAWT
+580 REQAYHQGTAWT

-601 AAIRLTPD
+601 AAIRLTPQD
-609 DEELRDELRQVIEG
+609 DELRDELRQVIEG
-623 ALDGAVILGQI
+623 ALDGSVILGQI

>member
-1 MRKQQQNWLGSRD
+1 LRKQPAWLGSRD

-19 VEVSGALERAEAE
+19 VEVNGAIERAEAE

-57 ALVAALPPPLG
+57 ALVADLPAPLG

-76 DLTLNVENERRSYRL
+76 DLTLTLESERRSYRL
-91 ATHQFPDV
+91 ATHQFPEV
-99 APTPGYRNLLTF
+99 APTPGYRNLLSF
-111 AQDPIPRWVFRAGS
+111 AQDPIPRWVFRTGS

-146 WSGAGLARI
+146 WSGVGMARI
-155 SLRPLMPLRPVD
+155 SLRPLMPLRPVN
-167 SLMREHGAME
+167 SLMHEHGGME

-185 AVGLKPVE
+185 AVELRPLE
-193 ALPAIFFSHDGV
+193 RLPPIYFSHDGM

-249 LVTSVGKLLDRPP
+249 LVTSVGKLLTRPP
-262 AELVMEACEAISR
+262 GEMVMEACEAISR
-275 EALGDGRPPA
+275 EALGVGRPPA

-324 PGLTLARRRVDLAVR
+324 PGLTLARGRVDLAAR
-339 ALPNLLASQRAG
+339 ALPTLLAAQRGG

-358 LPGEQRAKPLPDAT
+358 HPSQPRPKPLPDAT

-380 LLLPELGPEH
+380 LILPELGPEE
-390 AALKRQLYN
+390 ARLKRQLYI
-399 ALVRGFA
+399 AMVRSFA
-406 RLRGGAKRWGWLSSD
+406 RLRSNIRRWGWLSAD

-428 ESAALTWMD
+428 ENVALTWVD
-437 AHVGGELVT
+437 AHVGAKPVT

-464 TLATLAEQAG
+464 TLATLADEAG
-474 NQRLAEACLEAG
+474 NQKLAEACREAG
-486 VRARHAFRVRF
+486 VRARAAFRARF
-497 WCHDTDYPYDCVSE
+497 WCHDTDFPYDCVSE
-511 SRDAQD
+511 SRDTQD
-517 AWVDASIRPNA
+517 AWVDATIRPNA
-528 LIALAVDPSLFE
+528 LIALAVDPSLFDE
-540 DWQARAIVAR
+540 WQARAIVAR
-550 VKSEL
+550 VRSEL

-565 PHDPRYVSQFAGTLQ
+565 PLDARYVSQFAGTA
-580 ERELAYHQGTAWT
+580 EEKELAYHQGTAWT

-601 AAIRLTPD
+601 AAIRLSPD
-609 DEELRDELRQVIEG
+609 DEELREELRHVIEG

-644 RARGCPAQAT
+644 RARGCPAQAS
-654 SVAELIRALVVDL
+654 SVAELLRALVIDL
-667 GV
+667 AV

>member
-1 MRKQQQNWLGSRD
+1 LRKQPAWLGSRD

-19 VEVSGALERAEAE
+19 VDVSGALERAEAE

-42 SMSTIALMHTRRHHG
+42 CMSTIALMHTRRHHG

-76 DLTLNVENERRSYRL
+76 DTTLTVESERRSYRL

-99 APTPGYRNLLTF
+99 APTPGYRNLLKF
-111 AQDPIPRWVFRAGS
+111 SQDPIPRWVFRAGN

-146 WSGAGLARI
+146 WTGVGSARL

-167 SLMREHGAME
+167 SLMREHGGME
-177 QLVALRPG
+177 QVVALRPG
-185 AVGLKPVE
+185 SVELRPVE
-193 ALPAIFFSHDGV
+193 QLPPIFFGHEGV
-205 FMGGPDWWRR
+205 FMGSPDWWRR

-222 GEHAEFQEDMWTPGV
+222 REHLQFQDDMWTPGV
-237 FELPL
+237 FEFHL

-249 LVTSVGKLLDRPP
+249 LVASVGKLMTRP
-262 AELVMEACEAISR
+262 ASELVMEACEAISR
-275 EALGDGRPPA
+275 EALGVGRPAA

-304 MIIAGYPWHAPYTR
+304 MVIAGYPWHAPYTR

-324 PGLTLARRRVDLAVR
+324 PGLTLARGRVDLAFR
-339 ALPNLLASQRAG
+339 ALPTLLAAQHAG
-351 FLPEFLA
+351 FLPEFLT
-358 LPGEQRAKPLPDAT
+358 PPSEPRPKPLPDAT

-380 LLLPELGPEH
+380 LLLPHFSAEQAEL
-390 AALKRQLYN
+390 KQRLYH
-399 ALVRGFA
+399 ALVRSFA
-406 RLRGGAKRWGWLSSD
+406 RLRGGPKRWGWLSAD

-428 ESAALTWMD
+428 ENIALTWMD
-437 AHVGGELVT
+437 ARLGAEPVT

-464 TLATLAEQAG
+464 TLAALADDMG
-474 NQRLAEACLEAG
+474 NAKLAEACREAG
-486 VRARHAFRVRF
+486 LKARAAFRARF
-497 WCHDTDYPYDCVSE
+497 WCHETDYPYDCVSE
-511 SRDAQD
+511 ARDSNE

-540 DWQARAIVAR
+540 GWQARAIVAR
-550 VKSEL
+550 VRAEL
-555 LTPRGIRSLS
+555 LTPRGVRSLS
-565 PHDPRYVSQFAGTLQ
+565 PHDRRFVPQFAGSLN
-580 ERELAYHQGTAWT
+580 EKELAYHQGTAWT

-601 AAIRLTPD
+601 AAIRVSPD
-609 DEELRDELRQVIEG
+609 DPELRDELRQVIEG

-634 AQLADGDMPH
+634 GQLADGDAPH
-644 RARGCPAQAT
+644 RVRGCPAQAT

>member
-1 MRKQQQNWLGSRD
+1 VKKPSAWLGSRD

-19 VEVSGALERAEAE
+19 VEVNGAIERAEAE

-42 SMSTIALMHTRRHHG
+42 SMSTIAMMHTRRHHG
-57 ALVAALPPPLG
+57 ALVAALPAPLG

-76 DLTLNVENERRSYRL
+76 DLTLIVENERRQYRL

-146 WSGAGLARI
+146 WSGAGSARI

-167 SLMREHGAME
+167 ALMREHGAME

-185 AVGLKPVE
+185 AVELRPIE
-193 ALPAIFFSHDGV
+193 RLPPIFFQHEGV

-222 GEHAEFQEDMWTPGV
+222 GEHATFQEDMWTPGV

-242 EPGRTSY
+242 EPGKTSY
-249 LVTSVGKLLDRPP
+249 LVTSVGRMLDRP
-262 AELVMEACEAISR
+262 ASELVLEACEAISR
-275 EALGDGRPPA
+275 EALGGGRPPA

-304 MIIAGYPWHAPYTR
+304 LIIAGYPWHAPYTR

-324 PGLTLARRRVDLAVR
+324 PGLTLARKRADLAVR
-339 ALPNLLASQRAG
+339 ALPCLLASQRGG
-351 FLPEFLA
+351 FLPEFVA
-358 LPGEQRAKPLPDAT
+358 LPGEPRAKPLPDAT

-390 AALKRQLYN
+390 APLKRQLYN

-406 RLRGGAKRWGWLSSD
+406 RIRGGLKRWGWLSSD

-428 ESAALTWMD
+428 EGVALTWMD
-437 AHVGGELVT
+437 AHVGTELVT

-464 TLATLAEQAG
+464 TLATLAEEAG
-474 NQRLAEACLEAG
+474 NSALAEACREAG
-486 VRARHAFRVRF
+486 VRARAAFRVRF

-511 SRDAQD
+511 ARDAEG

-540 DWQARAIVAR
+540 EWQARAIVAR
-550 VKSEL
+550 VKAEL
-555 LTPRGIRSLS
+555 LTPRGVRSLS
-565 PHDPRYVSQFAGTLQ
+565 PHDPRFVSQFAGTRE

-601 AAIRLTPD
+601 AAIRLSPD
-609 DEELRDELRQVIEG
+609 DEELREELRQVIEG

-634 AQLADGDMPH
+634 AQLADADTPH

-667 GV
+667 GI

>member
-1 MRKQQQNWLGSRD
+1 MKKQPAWLGSRD

-19 VEVSGALERAEAE
+19 VDVSGAIERAEPE

-76 DLTLNVENERRSYRL
+76 DLTLTVEGERRSYRL

-99 APTPGYRNLLTF
+99 APTPGYRNLLSF
-111 AQDPIPRWVFRAGS
+111 AQDPIPRWVFRTGS

-135 RGENAVIMGYT
+135 RGENAVVMGYT
-146 WSGAGLARI
+146 WSGIGAARI

-167 SLMREHGAME
+167 SLMHEHGGME

-185 AVGLKPVE
+185 AVELRPVE
-193 ALPAIFFSHDGV
+193 RLPPIYFSHEGM

-222 GEHAEFQEDMWTPGV
+222 GEHTEFQEDMWTPGV

-249 LVTSVGKLLDRPP
+249 LVVSVGKLLARPP

-275 EALGDGRPPA
+275 EALGVGRPAA

-295 FCLDAAKPP
+295 FCLDAATPP

-324 PGLTLARRRVDLAVR
+324 PGLTLARGRVDLAAR
-339 ALPNLLASQRAG
+339 ALPTLLRSQRAG

-358 LPGEQRAKPLPDAT
+358 DPGQPRAKSLPDAT
-372 LWLFEVAR
+372 LWLYEVAR

-390 AALKRQLYN
+390 ASLKRQLYN
-399 ALVRGFA
+399 ALVRSFA
-406 RLRGGAKRWGWLSSD
+406 RLRGGLRRWGWLSPD

-428 ESAALTWMD
+428 DGVALTWMD
-437 AHVGGELVT
+437 AHLGAEPVT
-446 PRRGIA
+446 ARRGIA
-452 IEQQALFTQATG
+452 IEQQALYTQATG
-464 TLATLAEQAG
+464 TLAALADEAG
-474 NQRLAEACLEAG
+474 NQKLADACREAG
-486 VRARHAFRVRF
+486 LQARAAFRTRF
-497 WCHDTDYPYDCVSE
+497 WCHDTDFPYDCVSE

-540 DWQARAIVAR
+540 EWQARAIVAR

-565 PHDPRYVSQFAGTLQ
+565 PLDPRYVSQFAGTL
-580 ERELAYHQGTAWT
+580 EEKELAYHQGTAWT

-601 AAIRLTPD
+601 AAIRVSPQ
-609 DEELRDELRQVIEG
+609 DEELREELRQVIEG
-623 ALDGAVILGQI
+623 ALDSSVILGQI

>member
-1 MRKQQQNWLGSRD
+1 MKKQPAWLGSRD

-19 VEVSGALERAEAE
+19 VDVSGAIERAEAE

-57 ALVAALPPPLG
+57 ALVADLPQPLG

-76 DLTLNVENERRSYRL
+76 DLTLTVEGERRQYRL
-91 ATHQFPDV
+91 ATHQFPEV
-99 APTPGYRNLLTF
+99 APTPGYRNLLSF
-111 AQDPIPRWVFRAGS
+111 AQDPIPRWVFRTGS

-146 WSGAGLARI
+146 WTGVGAARI

-167 SLMREHGAME
+167 SLMHEHGGME

-185 AVGLKPVE
+185 AVELRPVE
-193 ALPAIFFSHDGV
+193 RLPPIYFAHDGV

-249 LVTSVGKLLDRPP
+249 LVTSVGKLMDRPP

-275 EALGDGRPPA
+275 EALGGSRPAA

-304 MIIAGYPWHAPYTR
+304 MVIAGYPWHAPYTR

-324 PGLTLARRRVDLAVR
+324 PGLTLARGRVDLAVR
-339 ALPNLLASQRAG
+339 ALPTLLAAQHAG

-358 LPGEQRAKPLPDAT
+358 PSGEVRPKPLPDAT
-372 LWLFEVAR
+372 LWLYEVAR
-380 LLLPELGPEH
+380 LILPELGAEH
-390 AALKRQLYN
+390 APLKKQLYN
-399 ALVRGFA
+399 ALVRSFA
-406 RLRGGAKRWGWLSSD
+406 RLRGGLRRWGWLSSD

-428 ESAALTWMD
+428 ENVALTWMD
-437 AHVGGELVT
+437 AHVGAEPVT

-452 IEQQALFTQATG
+452 IEQQALFTHATG
-464 TLATLAEQAG
+464 TLASLAEGEG
-474 NQRLAEACLEAG
+474 NMKLAEVCREAG
-486 VRARHAFRVRF
+486 VKARAAFRARF
-497 WCHDTDYPYDCVSE
+497 WCHETDFPYDCVSE

-540 DWQARAIVAR
+540 EWQARAIVAR
-550 VKSEL
+550 VKAEL

-565 PHDPRYVSQFAGTLQ
+565 PHDPRYVSQFAGTLA
-580 ERELAYHQGTAWT
+580 EKELAYHQGTAWT

-601 AAIRLTPD
+601 AAIRVAPD
-609 DEELRDELRQVIEG
+609 DEELREELRQVIEG
-623 ALDGAVILGQI
+623 ALDGSVILGQI

>member
-1 MRKQQQNWLGSRD
+1 MKKPPAWLGSRD

-19 VEVSGALERAEAE
+19 VDVSGAIERAEAE

-76 DLTLNVENERRSYRL
+76 DTTLTVENDRRSYRL

-99 APTPGYRNLLTF
+99 APTPGYRNLLSF
-111 AQDPIPRWVFRAGS
+111 AQDPIPRWVFRTGN

-146 WSGAGLARI
+146 WSGVGSALI
-155 SLRPLMPLRPVD
+155 SLRPLMPLRHVD
-167 SLMREHGAME
+167 SLMHEHGGME

-185 AVGLKPVE
+185 AVELRPVE
-193 ALPAIFFSHDGV
+193 RLPAIYFAHEGV

-249 LVTSVGKLLDRPP
+249 LVVSVGKLLARPP

-275 EALGDGRPPA
+275 EALGVGRPAA

-304 MIIAGYPWHAPYTR
+304 MVIAGYPWHAPYTR

-324 PGLTLARRRVDLAVR
+324 PGLTLARGRVDLAAR
-339 ALPNLLASQRAG
+339 ALPTLLRSQHSG
-351 FLPEFLA
+351 FLPEFMPE
-358 LPGEQRAKPLPDAT
+358 PGQPRPKPLPDAT
-372 LWLFEVAR
+372 LWLYEVAR
-380 LLLPELGPEH
+380 LMLPELGPEH
-390 AALKRQLYN
+390 APLKRQLYN
-399 ALVRGFA
+399 ALVRSFA
-406 RLRGGAKRWGWLSSD
+406 RLRGGARRWGWLSAD

-428 ESAALTWMD
+428 EGIALTWMD
-437 AHVGGELVT
+437 ARVGAEPVT

-464 TLATLAEQAG
+464 TLATLADEAG
-474 NQRLAEACLEAG
+474 NHKLADVCREAG
-486 VRARHAFRVRF
+486 VKARTAFRARF
-497 WCHDTDYPYDCVSE
+497 WCHDTDFPYDCVSE

-517 AWVDASIRPNA
+517 AWVDSSIRPNA

-540 DWQARAIVAR
+540 AWQARAIVAR
-550 VKSEL
+550 VKAEL

-565 PHDPRYVSQFAGTLQ
+565 PLDPRYVSQFAGTLA
-580 ERELAYHQGTAWT
+580 EKELAYHQGTAWT
-593 HLLGFYVR
+593 HLIGFYVR
-601 AAIRLTPD
+601 AAIGVAPD
-609 DEELRDELRQVIEG
+609 DAELRDELRQVIEG
-623 ALDGAVILGQI
+623 ALDGSIILGQI
-634 AQLADGDMPH
+634 AQLADGDAPH

-654 SVAELIRALVVDL
+654 SVAELLRALVVDL

>member
-1 MRKQQQNWLGSRD
+1 MKKQHWLGSRD
-14 GAWPS
+14 GAWPH
-19 VEVSGALERAEAE
+19 VEVNGAIERAEAE

-76 DLTLNVENERRSYRL
+76 DLTLYVENERRSYRL
-91 ATHQFPDV
+91 ATHQFPEV
-99 APTPGYRNLLTF
+99 APTPGYRNLLSF
-111 AQDPIPRWVFRAGS
+111 AQDPIPRWVFRCGN

-135 RGENAVIMGYT
+135 RGENAVVMGYT
-146 WSGAGLARI
+146 WSGVGPARI

-167 SLMREHGAME
+167 SLMHEHGAME

-185 AVGLKPVE
+185 AVGLRPVE
-193 ALPAIFFSHDGV
+193 RLPPIFFAHEGM

-242 EPGRTSY
+242 EPSRTSY
-249 LVTSVGKLLDRPP
+249 LVTSVGKLLERP
-262 AELVMEACEAISR
+262 ARELVLEACEAISR
-275 EALGDGRPPA
+275 EALGDSRPPA

-295 FCLDAAKPP
+295 FCLDAAKPA

-324 PGLTLARRRVDLAVR
+324 PGLTLARGRVDLAVR
-339 ALPNLLASQRAG
+339 ALPSLLAAQRGG

-358 LPGEQRAKPLPDAT
+358 PPGQPRPKPLPDAT

-380 LLLPELGPEH
+380 LLLPLLGSEH
-390 AALKRQLYN
+390 AELKRELYS

-406 RLRGGAKRWGWLSSD
+406 RLRSRSKRWGWLSAD
-421 GLLVNGA
+421 GLLVNGTA
-428 ESAALTWMD
+428 QAALTWMD
-437 AHVGGELVT
+437 AHIAGELVT

-464 TLATLAEQAG
+464 TLGALAEEAG
-474 NQRLAEACLEAG
+474 NQRLAEACREAG
-486 VRARHAFRVRF
+486 VRARAAFRARF
-497 WCHDTDYPYDCVSE
+497 WCHETDFPYDCVSE
-511 SRDAQD
+511 ARDTQD

-528 LIALAVDPSLFE
+528 LIALAIDPSLFE
-540 DWQARAIVAR
+540 EWQATAIVAR

-555 LTPRGIRSLS
+555 LTTRGIRSLS
-565 PHDPRYVSQFAGTLQ
+565 PHDPRYVSQFAGTRH

-601 AAIRLTPD
+601 AAIRLSPQD
-609 DEELRDELRQVIEG
+609 DELREELRQVVEG
-623 ALDGAVILGQI
+623 ALDGAVILGQV
-634 AQLADGDMPH
+634 AQLADGDGPH

-654 SVAELIRALVVDL
+654 SVAELLRALVLDL

>member
-1 MRKQQQNWLGSRD
+1 MKQRPAWLGSRD

-19 VEVSGALERAEAE
+19 VEVNGAIERAEAE

-42 SMSTIALMHTRRHHG
+42 SMSTIAMMHTRRHHG

-76 DLTLNVENERRSYRL
+76 DLTLTLENERRSYRL
-91 ATHQFPDV
+91 ATHQFPEV
-99 APTPGYRNLLTF
+99 APTPGYRNLLSF
-111 AQDPIPRWVFRAGS
+111 SQDPIPRWVFRTGS

-135 RGENAVIMGYT
+135 RGENAVVMGYT
-146 WSGAGLARI
+146 WSGTGAARI

-167 SLMREHGAME
+167 SLMHEHGGME

-185 AVGLKPVE
+185 AVELRPVE
-193 ALPAIFFSHDGV
+193 RLPAIFFAHEGM

-249 LVTSVGKLLDRPP
+249 LVVSVGKLLARPP
-262 AELVMEACEAISR
+262 ADLVMEACEAISR

-295 FCLDAAKPP
+295 FCLDQAKPP

-324 PGLTLARRRVDLAVR
+324 PGLTLARGRVDLAVR
-339 ALPNLLASQRAG
+339 ALPTLLAAQRGG

-358 LPGEQRAKPLPDAT
+358 PASEPRPKPLPDAT

-380 LLLPELGPEH
+380 LLLPQLGPEH
-390 AALKRQLYN
+390 APLKRQLYN
-399 ALVRGFA
+399 AMVRSFA
-406 RLRGGAKRWGWLSSD
+406 RLRSNIKRWGWLSTD
-421 GLLVNGA
+421 GLLVNG
-428 ESAALTWMD
+428 SAHVALTWMD
-437 AHVGGELVT
+437 AQVKGEAVT

-452 IEQQALFTQATG
+452 IEQQALYTQATG
-464 TLATLAEQAG
+464 TLAQLAEELG
-474 NQRLAEACLEAG
+474 NTQLAEACRDAG
-486 VRARHAFRVRF
+486 IRARAAFKARF
-497 WCHDTDYPYDCVSE
+497 WCHDTDFPYDCVSE
-511 SRDAQD
+511 FRDTQE
-517 AWVDASIRPNA
+517 AWVDPSIRPNA

-550 VKSEL
+550 VKAEL
-555 LTPRGIRSLS
+555 LTPRGVRSLS
-565 PHDPRYVSQFAGTLQ
+565 PHDPRYVSQFAGTLE

-601 AAIRLTPD
+601 AAMRLTPG
-609 DEELRDELRQVIEG
+609 DEELREELRQVIEG

>member
-1 MRKQQQNWLGSRD
+1 MKKQPAWLGSRD

-19 VEVSGALERAEAE
+19 VDVSGAIERAESE

-76 DLTLNVENERRSYRL
+76 DLTLTVEGDRRSYRL

-99 APTPGYRNLLTF
+99 APTPGYRNLLSF
-111 AQDPIPRWVFRAGS
+111 AQDPIPRWVFRTGS

-146 WSGAGLARI
+146 WSGVGLARI
-155 SLRPLMPLRPVD
+155 SLRPLMPLRPVNA
-167 SLMREHGAME
+167 LMHEHGGME

-185 AVGLKPVE
+185 AVELRPVE
-193 ALPAIFFSHDGV
+193 RLPPIYFSHDGM

-242 EPGRTSY
+242 ESGRTSY
-249 LVTSVGKLLDRPP
+249 LVVSVGKLLERKPN
-262 AELVMEACEAISR
+262 EMVMEACEAISR
-275 EALGDGRPPA
+275 EALGVGRPAA

-295 FCLDAAKPP
+295 FCLDAAKQP

-324 PGLTLARRRVDLAVR
+324 PGLTLARGRVDLAAR
-339 ALPNLLASQRAG
+339 ALPTLLSSQRGG

-358 LPGEQRAKPLPDAT
+358 QPGQPRPKSLPDAT
-372 LWLFEVAR
+372 LWLYEVAR
-380 LLLPELGPEH
+380 LLLPELGAEH
-390 AALKRQLYN
+390 APLKRQLYN
-399 ALVRGFA
+399 ALVRSFA
-406 RLRGGAKRWGWLSSD
+406 RLRGGFRRWGWLSPD

-428 ESAALTWMD
+428 EGVALTWMD
-437 AHVGGELVT
+437 AHVGAEPVT

-452 IEQQALFTQATG
+452 IEQQALYTQATG
-464 TLATLAEQAG
+464 TLATLADEAG
-474 NQRLAEACLEAG
+474 NQKLADACREAG
-486 VRARHAFRVRF
+486 LKARAAFRARF
-497 WCHDTDYPYDCVSE
+497 WCHDTDFPYDCVSE

-517 AWVDASIRPNA
+517 AWVDPSIRPNA

-540 DWQARAIVAR
+540 EWQARAIVAR

-565 PHDPRYVSQFAGTLQ
+565 PLDPRYVSQFAGTL
-580 ERELAYHQGTAWT
+580 EEKELAYHQGTAWT

-601 AAIRLTPD
+601 AAIRVAPQ
-609 DEELRDELRQVIEG
+609 DEELREELRQVIEG
-623 ALDGAVILGQI
+623 ALDGSVILGQI

>member
-1 MRKQQQNWLGSRD
+1 MKHRPAWLGSRD

-19 VEVSGALERAEAE
+19 IEVNGAIERAEAE

-42 SMSTIALMHTRRHHG
+42 SMSTIAMMHTRRHHG

-76 DLTLNVENERRSYRL
+76 DLTLTVESERKTYRL
-91 ATHQFPDV
+91 ATHQFPEV
-99 APTPGYRNLLTF
+99 APTPGYRNLLNF
-111 AQDPIPRWVFRAGS
+111 SQDPIPRWVFRTGS

-135 RGENAVIMGYT
+135 RGENAVVMGYT
-146 WSGAGLARI
+146 WSGSGAARI

-167 SLMREHGAME
+167 SLMHEHGGME

-185 AVGLKPVE
+185 AVELRPVE
-193 ALPAIFFSHDGV
+193 RLPAIYFAHEGM

-249 LVTSVGKLLDRPP
+249 LVVSVGKLLDRPP
-262 AELVMEACEAISR
+262 AEMVMEACEAISR

-295 FCLDAAKPP
+295 FCLDQAKPP

-318 DFLLAL
+318 DFLLSL
-324 PGLTLARRRVDLAVR
+324 PGLTLARGRADLAVR
-339 ALPNLLASQRAG
+339 ALPTLLQAQRGG

-358 LPGEQRAKPLPDAT
+358 HPSEPRPKPLPDAT
-372 LWLFEVAR
+372 LWLYEVAR

-390 AALKRQLYN
+390 AALKRQLYV
-399 ALVRGFA
+399 ALVRSFA
-406 RLRGGAKRWGWLSSD
+406 RLQSNIRRWGWLSPD
-421 GLLVNGA
+421 GLLVNGG
-428 ESAALTWMD
+428 EHVALTWMD
-437 AHVGGELVT
+437 AQVKGEPVT

-452 IEQQALFTQATG
+452 IEQQALYTQATG
-464 TLATLAEQAG
+464 TLAILADEMG
-474 NQRLAEACLEAG
+474 NPQLAEASRAAG
-486 VRARHAFRVRF
+486 VRARAAFKSRF
-497 WCHDTDYPYDCVSE
+497 WCHETDFPYDCVSE

-550 VKSEL
+550 VKAEL

-565 PHDPRYVSQFAGTLQ
+565 PHDPRYISQFAGTLE

-601 AAIRLTPD
+601 AAIRLTPGD
-609 DEELRDELRQVIEG
+609 DELREELRQVIEG
-623 ALDGAVILGQI
+623 ALDGSVILSQI

-644 RARGCPAQAT
+644 RARGCPAQAS

>member
-1 MRKQQQNWLGSRD
+1 MKKQPAWLGSRD

-19 VEVSGALERAEAE
+19 VDVSGAIERAESE

-76 DLTLNVENERRSYRL
+76 DLTLTVEGERRSYRL

-99 APTPGYRNLLTF
+99 APTPGYRNLLSF
-111 AQDPIPRWVFRAGS
+111 AQDPIPRWVFRTGS

-146 WSGAGLARI
+146 WTGVGMARI

-167 SLMREHGAME
+167 ALMHEHGGME

-185 AVGLKPVE
+185 AVELRPVE
-193 ALPAIFFSHDGV
+193 KLPPIYFSHDGM

-249 LVTSVGKLLDRPP
+249 LVASVGKLLDRPP
-262 AELVMEACEAISR
+262 AEMVMEACEAISR
-275 EALGDGRPPA
+275 EALGVGRPAA

-324 PGLTLARRRVDLAVR
+324 PGLTLARGRVDLAAR
-339 ALPNLLASQRAG
+339 ALPTLLGSQRGG

-358 LPGEQRAKPLPDAT
+358 HPGQPRPKPLPDAT
-372 LWLFEVAR
+372 LWLYEVAR
-380 LLLPELGPEH
+380 LLLPELGAEYAP
-390 AALKRQLYN
+390 LKRQLYN
-399 ALVRGFA
+399 ALVRSFA
-406 RLRGGAKRWGWLSSD
+406 RLRGGFRRWGWLSPD

-428 ESAALTWMD
+428 EGVALTWMD
-437 AHVGGELVT
+437 AHVGAEPVT

-464 TLATLAEQAG
+464 TLATLADEAG
-474 NQRLAEACLEAG
+474 NQKLADACREAG
-486 VRARHAFRVRF
+486 VKARAAFRVRF
-497 WCHDTDYPYDCVSE
+497 WCHDTDFPYDCVSE

-517 AWVDASIRPNA
+517 AWVDPSIRPNA

-540 DWQARAIVAR
+540 EWQARAIVAR

-565 PHDPRYVSQFAGTLQ
+565 PLDPRYVSQFAGTL
-580 ERELAYHQGTAWT
+580 EEKELAYHQGTAWT

-601 AAIRLTPD
+601 AAIRVAPQ
-609 DEELRDELRQVIEG
+609 DEELREELRQVIEG
-623 ALDGAVILGQI
+623 ALDGSVILGQI

>member
-1 MRKQQQNWLGSRD
+1 MRKHAPWLGSRD

-19 VEVSGALERAEAE
+19 VEVNGAIERAEAE

-42 SMSTIALMHTRRHHG
+42 SMSTIAMMHTRRHHG
-57 ALVAALPPPLG
+57 TLVAALPPPLG

-76 DLTLNVENERRSYRL
+76 DSALWVENERRSYRL
-91 ATHQFPDV
+91 ATHQFPNV

-135 RGENAVIMGYT
+135 RGENAVISGYT
-146 WSGAGLARI
+146 WTGNGMARI
-155 SLRPLMPLRPVD
+155 SLRPLMPLRPVA
-167 SLMREHGAME
+167 SLMREHGGME

-185 AVGLKPVE
+185 AVELRPVE
-193 ALPAIFFSHDGV
+193 RLPPIFFAHEGV

-249 LVTSVGKLLDRPP
+249 LVTSVGNLLDRPP
-262 AELVMEACEAISR
+262 SELVLEACEAISR
-275 EALGDGRPPA
+275 EALGETRPAA

-295 FCLDAAKPP
+295 FCLDTAKPP
-304 MIIAGYPWHAPYTR
+304 MIIAGYPWHAPFTR

-324 PGLTLARRRVDLAVR
+324 PGLTLARGRSDLAVR
-339 ALPNLLASQRAG
+339 ALPTLLRAQRAG

-358 LPGEQRAKPLPDAT
+358 HPSEPRPKPLPDAT
-372 LWLFEVAR
+372 LWLYEVAR
-380 LLLPELGPEH
+380 LLLPELGPEQ
-390 AALKRQLYN
+390 ARLKRQLYT
-399 ALVRGFA
+399 ALVRSFA
-406 RLRGGAKRWGWLSSD
+406 RLSSKLRRWGWLSSD

-428 ESAALTWMD
+428 EGVALTWMD
-437 AHVGGELVT
+437 AHVGAEPVT

-464 TLATLAEQAG
+464 TLAALADEMG
-474 NQRLAEACLEAG
+474 NVQLAEACRKAG
-486 VRARHAFRVRF
+486 VTARAAFRARF
-497 WCHDTDYPYDCVSE
+497 WCHDTDFPYDCVSE

-540 DWQARAIVAR
+540 PWQARAIVAR
-550 VKSEL
+550 VKAEL
-555 LTPRGIRSLS
+555 LTTRGIRSLS
-565 PHDPRYVSQFAGTLQ
+565 PHDPRFVSQFAGTLD
-580 ERELAYHQGTAWT
+580 ERELGYHQGTAWT

-601 AAIRLTPD
+601 AAIRISPE
-609 DEELRDELRQVIEG
+609 DEELRQELRQVIEG
-623 ALDGAVILGQI
+623 ALDGSVILGQI